1 MIGKVIKSKFD
12 SDATLNGIFS
22 GKVYPFLAAQGAS
35 APFAVYEI
43 FRVNPS
49 STKDA
54 DSHLDE
60 VSVRLTLVATTYSV
74 CQDAVEGVRSA
85 FPRMSDTVA
94 GVNVQSCA
102 FDNLR
107 DIYSDSDEFYGVQV
121 DLTFRIVRQ

>member
-12 SDATLNGIFS
+12 SDATLNGIF
-22 GKVYPFLAAQGAS
+22 GGRVYPYLAAKGAS
-35 APFAVYEI
+35 APYAVYEI

-60 VSVRLTLVATTYSV
+60 TSVRLTLVATTYSV
-74 CQDAVEGVRSA
+74 CQDAVEGVRST

-107 DIYSDSDEFYGVQV
+107 DIYSDSDEFYGVQM
-121 DLTFRIVRQ
+121 DLTFRIVRE

>member
-102 FDNLR
+102 FDDLR
-107 DIYSDSDEFYGVQV
+107 DLYSDGDEFYGVQV

>member
-107 DIYSDSDEFYGVQV
+107 DVFSDSDEFYGVQV

>member
-85 FPRMSDTVA
+85 FPRMSGTVA

-102 FDNLR
+102 FNDLR
-107 DIYSDSDEFYGVQV
+107 DLYSDTDEFYGVQV

>member
-22 GKVYPFLAAQGAS
+22 GKVYPFLAAQGSS

-107 DIYSDSDEFYGVQV
+107 DVYSDSDEFYGVQV

>member
-12 SDATLNGIFS
+12 SDATLNGIF
-22 GKVYPFLAAQGAS
+22 GGRVYPYLAAQGAT
-35 APFAVYEI
+35 APYAVYDV

-60 VSVRLTLVATTYSV
+60 TSVRLTLVATTYSV
-74 CQDAVEGVRSA
+74 CQDAVEGVRST

-102 FDNLR
+102 FDNIR

>member
-22 GKVYPFLAAQGAS
+22 GKVYPFLTAQGAS

-107 DIYSDSDEFYGVQV
+107 DVYSDSDEFYGVQV
-121 DLTFRIVRQ
+121 DLTFRIVR

>member
-107 DIYSDSDEFYGVQV
+107 DVYSDSDEFYGVQV
-121 DLTFRIVRQ
+121 DLTFRIVR

>member
-43 FRVNPS
+43 FRVNAS

-107 DIYSDSDEFYGVQV
+107 DVYSDSDEFYGVQV

>member
-12 SDATLNGIFS
+12 SDATLNGIF
-22 GKVYPFLAAQGAS
+22 GGRVFPYLAAQGAS
-35 APFAVYEI
+35 APYAVYDV
-43 FRVNPS
+43 FRIDPS

-60 VSVRLTLVATTYSV
+60 VSVRLTVVAITYSV

-85 FPRMSDTVA
+85 FPRMSGTVA

-102 FDNLR
+102 FNDLR
-107 DIYSDSDEFYGVQV
+107 DLYSDGDEFYGAQV

>member
-85 FPRMSDTVA
+85 FPRMSGTVA

-102 FDNLR
+102 FNDLR
-107 DIYSDSDEFYGVQV
+107 DVYSDTDEFYGVQV

>member
-12 SDATLNGIFS
+12 SDATLNGIF
-22 GKVYPFLAAQGAS
+22 GGRVYPYLAAQGAS
-35 APFAVYEI
+35 APYAVYEI

-60 VSVRLTLVATTYSV
+60 TSVRLTLVATTYSV
-74 CQDAVEGVRSA
+74 CQDAVEGVRST

-107 DIYSDSDEFYGVQV
+107 DIYSDSDEFYGAQM
-121 DLTFRIVRQ
+121 DLTFRIVRE